1 MWGFNT
7 PTSTLTTVAS
17 RRFILK
23 TCNNNTKKTE
33 NPRNQMTPFVALNFY
48 FKVKVVKCTFT
59 LKVGVLH
66 FQFVLYFS
74 I

>member
-33 NPRNQMTPFVALNFY
+33 NTKNQMSPFY
-48 FKVKVVKCTFT
+48 FEVKVQSDKVVKGTFT
-59 LKVGVLH
+59 LKVGVIH